1 MLCVRVLL
9 SELLQLLS
17 KDEISMELGVD
28 PRAAADLSIVLQ
40 RGHNPCESKTPEIQ
54 MLPPPPPPGGS
65 GNNKQDASAKP
76 GHNEPKNNEQPPKK
90 KSRPPKPQAGFHGL
104 KLRLQ

>member
-54 MLPPPPPPGGS
+54 MLPPPPPGGS

>member
-17 KDEISMELGVD
+17 KDEISIELGVD

-54 MLPPPPPPGGS
+54 MLPPPPPGGS